1 MKKTTAKEVNMV
13 SLLHK
18 SKKLIEGFTHIIGPD
33 NSEHKL
39 LSLGRL
45 YFSESNH
52 PYSAQTKN
60 KEVVLDILRGTCDV
74 RIQSSIS
81 NEIKYEKLG
90 ERLTPFTG
98 RPTMVYLP
106 KEVNYT
112 IIPRSYPLDILVCT
126 APSTRDSDPTVV
138 KPKDVVVTST
148 GKANW
153 RRDVQLAVGANVP
166 AQRLIVGET
175 LNPPGN
181 WSGSPPHR
189 HDTYNPPFQ
198 VPLEEIYLFLVEP
211 SQGFGLGRV
220 YTAEDDPDPINEVY
234 VIENNDVLSIPKGY
248 HCIVAGPGYGLCYFF
263 VLAGEKRQYGLFSD
277 DPKHSWLR
285 NCESI
290 LEEEE
295 KHL

>member
-1 MKKTTAKEVNMV
+1 M
-13 SLLHK
+13 SLLYK
-18 SKKLIEGFTHIIGPD
+18 GKQLAEGFTLLVGPD

-39 LSLGRL
+39 LGLGRL
-45 YFSESNH
+45 HLSKKANY
-52 PYSAQTKN
+52 YSAKTN
-60 KEVVLDILRGTCDV
+60 DKEVVLDILTGMCDV
-74 RIQSSIS
+74 RIKSKASK
-81 NEIKYEKLG
+81 ETVYEKLG
-90 ERLTPFTG
+90 ERSTPFNG
-98 RPTMVYLP
+98 EPTMVYLP

-211 SQGFGLGRV
+211 SQGFALGRV

-248 HCIVAGPGYGLCYFF
+248 HCIVAGPGYRLCYLF
-263 VLAGEKRQYGLFSD
+263 VLAGSERQWGLFAD
-277 DPKHSWLR
+277 DPRHSWLKT
-285 NCESI
+285 CEPI
-290 LEEEE
+290 LEEKE